1 MSDGVTMSNL
11 EMLYNY
17 TYGATEDTYGVLED
31 DKIDAA
37 EVDQI
42 IKLIGRDGVVDK
54 DEYVYVD
61 ELMSFV
67 TNIYFEYGVDIMSD
81 ELMEKLINYAHEN
94 YVNYADYTTQKYPE
108 LAHLGHSLPVALR
121 DAVNNVVITN
131 GSIESTLKE
140 SDWHDLRLVIVMQN
154 AAVGEYLK
162 RIQEAL
168 PTSPYKADL
177 TKIYEAELKLLQENQ
192 RKVQ

>member
-1 MSDGVTMSNL
+1 MSNL

-17 TYGATEDTYGVLED
+17 TYGATEDTYGILED
-31 DKIDAA
+31 DKIDTA

-42 IKLIGRDGVVDK
+42 IKIIGRDGVVDK

-61 ELMSFV
+61 ELMSLV
-67 TNIYFEYGVDIMSD
+67 MDVYFEYGVDMMSD
-81 ELMEKLINYAHEN
+81 ELMEKLIDYTHEN
-94 YVNYADYTTQKYPE
+94 YVDYAEYTTQKYPE
-108 LAHLGHSLPVALR
+108 LARLGHSLPVALR
-121 DAVNNVVITN
+121 DAVDYAVMIN
-131 GSIESTLKE
+131 GSIENTLRE
-140 SDWHDLRLVIVMQN
+140 TDWRDLKLVIVMQN

-168 PTSPYKADL
+168 PSSPYKADL
-177 TKIYEAELKLLQENQ
+177 TKIYETELRLLQENQ